1 VTLRSRLNGFVV
13 VIDATAAGPA
23 EPALENNAKSS
34 RHRSHRW
41 EARGVLWDLSSIN
54 RLRKCG
60 RVTVSEDGRVGVRA
74 DGNSVGFAGLSTCGS
89 VWACPVCNS
98 KIQNVR
104 RLEIG
109 VALANLHAN
118 GGGAAFGAVTVRHH
132 AGQTLPQLLDGLT
145 YGIARIARDRVVK
158 RLRASMGYLG
168 RIQALEITVG
178 DAGWHPHRHPLLA
191 FSRPVT
197 PAEVSELHAAEFRA
211 YRAGVVSRGLDA
223 PTLAGQELRPVSFEG
238 AGVAFSEYFTK
249 SGWSPEGAG
258 FEMTGAQHK
267 RAKFGSRSSWELL
280 HGIMRGDA
288 EELELWQAYEQA
300 TRGKRALTYSR
311 GLRDLL
317 GIGAE
322 VDDETIADSEVGD
335 RDDTGFYVT
344 DWAPVRIQPALGAGL
359 LNAVGP
365 AGDWGAGRDFC
376 RRYGIPFEEV

>member
-1 VTLRSRLNGFVV
+1 
-13 VIDATAAGPA
+13 
-23 EPALENNAKSS
+23 
-34 RHRSHRW
+34 
-41 EARGVLWDLSSIN
+41 
-54 RLRKCG
+54 
-60 RVTVSEDGRVGVRA
+60 
-74 DGNSVGFAGLSTCGS
+74 
-89 VWACPVCNS
+89 
-98 KIQNVR
+98 
-104 RLEIG
+104 
-109 VALANLHAN
+109 
-118 GGGAAFGAVTVRHH
+118 
-132 AGQTLPQLLDGLT
+132 
-145 YGIARIARDRVVK
+145 
-158 RLRASMGYLG
+158 
-168 RIQALEITVG
+168 
-178 DAGWHPHRHPLLA
+178 
-191 FSRPVT
+191 
-197 PAEVSELHAAEFRA
+197 
-211 YRAGVVSRGLDA
+211 
-223 PTLAGQELRPVSFEG
+223 
-238 AGVAFSEYFTK
+238 
-249 SGWSPEGAG
+249 
-258 FEMTGAQHK
+258 MTGAQHK